1 MFKILNVKKI
11 QNILVPLTV
20 RSFIYMLKDDSGA
33 MSIAT
38 IPLDTYPTGAAN
50 TIIAYQAHVGID
62 QLLLCFIY
70 LLILFRYRCLL
81 PLGYLFITLEF
92 GLAIPI
98 IGSGWKPMVFRG
110 TAPGFVVMCVLPFV
124 TSLMCLLSLPER
136 VKSNK

>member
-1 MFKILNVKKI
+1 MF
-11 QNILVPLTV
+11 
-20 RSFIYMLKDDSGA
+20 KDDSGA

-62 QLLLCFIY
+62 QLLLCFIH

-81 PLGYLFITLEF
+81 PLGHLLITLEF

-98 IGSGWKPMVFRG
+98 IASGWKPMEFRG
-110 TAPGFVVMCVLPFV
+110 TAPGWVAMCTLPFAC
-124 TSLMCLLSLPER
+124 SLMCWLSLPER
-136 VKSNK
+136 GKSNK